1 MIKLKHLLLE
11 NPDTVWYNQKSY
23 SYTTRH
29 NRSAFLVYDDL
40 INKRENYFGYDR
52 DTGKFYS
59 NDADLVREVEK
70 LENASA
76 DSVDEPIRWV
86 KSTIKHIC
94 DSGNGSSHNDVWD
107 ILKDMNRG
115 SRREFP
121 KNRGRFFEVPDDTKP
136 GGTVCIMTF
145 WYDQEMA
152 VKYKDTW
159 DKICGALNLNP
170 KEILYNPGSRVM
182 TYDEFYKTGKQDK
195 PVSIGDSDTFKFKVD
210 DKIRLKGLPTVTGV
224 ITHVDSDHTHIDG
237 INYTIEIKKSKYP
250 SGLFRPE
257 RSIKL
262 RSSEIE
268 LDTSHA
274 PWEPVTASAA
284 SVKLD
289 KVIDD
294 KVEEYSE
301 KRGKLHTTGA
311 TFTTVEKQ
319 NLENEVD
326 SLEIEIKILYDLLN
340 SGEKYYTHNVKSVVA
355 TSIQRKLHVKQK
367 EKQDRYSLASQAE
380 KQYGMP
386 IAQIRAKYRNVP
398 LDQLV
403 KKESL
408 YKKLLKSLNG

>member
-11 NPDTVWYNQKSY
+11 NPDTVWYNKNSY
-23 SYTTRH
+23 SYSTSY

-52 DTGKFYS
+52 NTGKFYS

-86 KSTIKHIC
+86 KSTIKHIR

-136 GGTVCIMTF
+136 GGKVCIMTF
-145 WYDQEMA
+145 WYNRADA
-152 VKYKDTW
+152 AKYKNTW
-159 DKICGALNLNP
+159 DKMCDDLNLNP

-182 TYDEFYKTGKQDK
+182 TYDEFYETGKQNKPVDKPVDK
-195 PVSIGDSDTFKFKVD
+195 PVSNDVSPFDASYDYWLNHHRDKVPTGASDD
-210 DKIRLKGLPTVTGV
+210 TV
-224 ITHVDSDHTHIDG
+224 
-237 INYTIEIKKSKYP
+237 
-250 SGLFRPE
+250 
-257 RSIKL
+257 
-262 RSSEIE
+262 
-268 LDTSHA
+268 
-274 PWEPVTASAA
+274 AA

-289 KVIDD
+289 KVIED
-294 KVEEYSE
+294 KKEEHSTLS
-301 KRGKLHTTGA
+301 GKLHSTGQTITKA
-311 TFTTVEKQ
+311 DKQ

-326 SLEIEIKILYDLLN
+326 SLDIEIKILYDLLN
-340 SGEKYYTHNVKSVVA
+340 SGEKYYTHNIKSVVA
-355 TSIQRKLHVKQK
+355 TVVQRKLHAKQKQK
-367 EKQDRYSLASQAE
+367 EKEKQDSYSLIAQAE

-386 IAQIRAKYRNVP
+386 IAQIRSKYRNVP

-408 YKKLLKSLNG
+408 YKKLLNALF